1 MGAREAN
8 FHYQVF
14 ARMGYEG
21 ECRKI
26 QDLYLDGKKRE
37 AMAAVPTRMVE
48 DVSLIGP
55 EGKVRDELAAWEAT
69 VVTTLLVGGP
79 PSALRTIAGLVD
91 R

>member
-1 MGAREAN
+1 
-8 FHYQVF
+8 
-14 ARMGYEG
+14 MGYEA

-48 DVSLIGP
+48 DTSLIGP
-55 EGKVRDELAAWEAT
+55 AEKIRDELAAWEET

-79 PSALRTIAGLVD
+79 PSALRGMAELVQG
-91 R
+91 